1 MKTPQN
7 IICYGQ
13 TRGANFVQEH
23 YETSSRHARLRAKAI
38 RTAGFECYASALGPQ
53 FTVVGIVRM
62 TMLTIHPK
70 LHMGFDE
77 MPSVRSELSGSD
89 LTQQLDPVNSRQ
101 VLGVNRLKFLN
112 YVCS

>member
-1 MKTPQN
+1 
-7 IICYGQ
+7 
-13 TRGANFVQEH
+13 
-23 YETSSRHARLRAKAI
+23 
-38 RTAGFECYASALGPQ
+38 
-53 FTVVGIVRM
+53 M

-101 VLGVNRLKFLN
+101 VLGVNRLKFLH